1 MSVPARAPRVGASD
15 LGVAMRPAPVLAR
28 LPRFL
33 VVVLGLAA
41 AGLAALA
48 PPSVRAEGAVQ
59 AASFVAIAS
68 EIEADAGETRLVFTL
83 NAPVQA
89 RAFAIAR
96 PDRIVLDLPSVN
108 FQLSEASARS
118 GGLVAG
124 MRYGVFAAD
133 RSRVVIEL
141 AGPARVAEV
150 ATTPRADGA
159 HLLTIRLAPI
169 DAAVFAAAVA
179 ADAQAFREASLRPAL
194 DPSPAPGDGRP
205 TIVIDP
211 GHGGIDPGA
220 VAAGGVHEADVVLA
234 FSRRLRERLEESG
247 RFRVLMTRDAD
258 VFVALTERVAF
269 ARRAQADL
277 FVSIHADSLSSAP
290 QVSGLTVYTNA
301 DTASDSAS
309 ATLAA
314 RENQVDAV
322 AGLETEAAQSDVA
335 DILRD
340 LTMRETRGYSHVVA
354 SKLVTGMAGVA
365 RLNKNPHRQAGF
377 VVLRAHD
384 VPSVLVELG
393 YLSSRRDI
401 ALLTSDAWRDGTT
414 QAMSEAI
421 ERFFAPRAAGR
432 IEANAAVSP

>member
-1 MSVPARAPRVGASD
+1 
-15 LGVAMRPAPVLAR
+15 MRPAPVLAR
-28 LPRFL
+28 LSRLL
-33 VVVLGLAA
+33 VVAVGLAA
-41 AGLAALA
+41 AGLCALA
-48 PPSVRAEGAVQ
+48 ASPVRAEGAVE
-59 AASFVAIAS
+59 AAEPAARLVAIAS
-68 EIEADAGETRLVFTL
+68 AIEADAAETRLVFTL
-83 NAPVQA
+83 DAPVEA

-108 FQLSEASARS
+108 FQLSETSARS

-141 AGPARVAEV
+141 AGPARVV
-150 ATTPRADGA
+150 DVVSIPRADGA

-169 DAAVFAAAVA
+169 DAAAFAAAVA
-179 ADAQAFREASLRPAL
+179 ADALAFRQASLRPAL
-194 DPSPAPGDGRP
+194 DPTPAPGDARP

-220 VAAGGVHEADVVLA
+220 VAVGGVNESDVVLA
-234 FSRRLRERLEESG
+234 FSQRLRARLEESG

-277 FVSIHADSLSSAP
+277 FVSIHADSISSAP

-309 ATLAA
+309 AMLAA
-314 RENQVDAV
+314 RENRVDAV
-322 AGLETEAAQSDVA
+322 AGLETQEAQSEVA

-354 SKLVTGMAGVA
+354 SRLVAGMGSVA
-365 RLNKNPHRQAGF
+365 RLNNNPHRQAGF

-401 ALLTSDAWRDGTT
+401 ELLTSEGWRDRATL
-414 QAMSEAI
+414 AMSEAI
-421 ERFFAPRAAGR
+421 ERFFEPRDAERVEVG
-432 IEANAAVSP
+432 AAVSP

>member
-1 MSVPARAPRVGASD
+1 
-15 LGVAMRPAPVLAR
+15 MRPAPVLAR
-28 LPRFL
+28 VSRLFTAL
-33 VVVLGLAA
+33 LGLVAVSASPAA
-41 AGLAALA
+41 
-48 PPSVRAEGAVQ
+48 AEGAV
-59 AASFVAIAS
+59 ASSPVVAIAS
-68 EIEADAGETRLVFTL
+68 AIEADADETRLVLTL
-83 NAPVQA
+83 NAPVA
-89 RAFAIAR
+89 VRAFAIAR

-108 FQLSEASARS
+108 FQLPDASARV
-118 GGLVAG
+118 GGLVSG

-133 RSRVVIEL
+133 RARVVIEL
-141 AGPARVAEV
+141 AGPARVAGV
-150 ATTPRADGA
+150 ATTPRPDGA
-159 HLLTIRLAPI
+159 HLLTVRLAPV
-169 DAAVFAAAVA
+169 DAAAFAAAVA
-179 ADAQAFREASLRPAL
+179 TDALAFREASLRAAPDPA
-194 DPSPAPGDGRP
+194 PAPGDARP

-220 VAAGGVHEADVVLA
+220 VAHGDVKEADVVLA
-234 FSRRLRERLEESG
+234 FARRLHERLLEHG
-247 RFRVLMTRDAD
+247 RFRVLMTRDED
-258 VFVALTERVAF
+258 VFVALAERVAF

-314 RENQVDAV
+314 RENRVDAV
-322 AGLETEAAQSDVA
+322 AGLETEESQSEVA

-340 LTMRETRGYSHVVA
+340 LTVRETRGYSHVVA
-354 SKLVTGMAGVA
+354 STLVSGMASVA

-401 ALLTSDAWRDGTT
+401 ELLTSDGWRDSAT

-421 ERFFAPRAAGR
+421 ERFFAPR
-432 IEANAAVSP
+432 EANRVEVNAAVSP